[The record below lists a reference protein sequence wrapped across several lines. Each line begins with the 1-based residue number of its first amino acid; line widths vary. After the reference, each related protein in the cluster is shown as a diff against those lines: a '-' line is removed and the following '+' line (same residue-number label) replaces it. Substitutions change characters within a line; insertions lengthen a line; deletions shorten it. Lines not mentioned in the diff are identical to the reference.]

1 MPLSELANFKV
12 FSNPALDI
20 MWCNAGHV
28 KNVLRFLPHGAWD
41 GIDEDSAFHKPLVHS
56 DWDRVRVY
64 SGRVKFFR
72 FDQTLY
78 KEKALETL
86 RVCFPGQH
94 LFPNIETLEWH
105 VENEP
110 ELIPHVLLFLGPRLT
125 TLSLSLDTIPHL
137 SLLATVAKQCP
148 SLTHVGLVLSIA
160 LENDN
165 IDHFRSVSWF
175 LRSLK
180 HLEDVTVPSLDRAA
194 LHYIAE
200 LPTVPIL
207 EYLYM
212 TGNKM
217 NVLSGIITLLKH
229 APITCIAATRPKR
242 TISDKIAQ
250 LYVAVVA
257 NCSRSSLSEL
267 LLSSESSKRR
277 VSGRASTARDW
288 ISSLQLRP
296 LFAFSNLTHVKL
308 SAPAGFALDDA
319 TVADMARG
327 WPRIEILGLSS
338 MEYAHVQS
346 TVTLGA
352 LMHFARHCPNLWRL
366 NLFFDAT
373 APVPELQA
381 GNQRLRQ
388 QHLESLDVCRSPV
401 ATPLAVAGFLSRVFP
416 KLMSVG
422 AHWGNAYADD
432 DVHKDWLEVNKVLP
446 ALQKA
451 RAEEQ
456 EYWAR
461 REQS

>member
-1 MPLSELANFKV
+1 LQSPEIVALICRQLLLAFGGSGPE
-12 FSNPALDI
+12 FDNPALDI
-20 MWCNAGHV
+20 MWCNPGHV

-64 SGRVKFFR
+64 SGRVKFFL

-94 LFPNIETLEWH
+94 LFPNIKTLEWH
-105 VENEP
+105 AESRP
-110 ELIPHVLLFLGPRLT
+110 
-125 TLSLSLDTIPHL
+125 LSLSLDTIPYL

-148 SLTHVGLVLSIA
+148 SLTDVKLLLS
-160 LENDN
+160 LEMENNN
-165 IDHFRSVSWF
+165 IDHFRSLSWF

-180 HLEDVTVPSLDRAA
+180 HLKNVTVPSLDRAA
-194 LHYIAE
+194 LHYITE
-200 LPTVPIL
+200 LPTVVSLHLTNQFPITISTTPGSRPFASL
-207 EYLYM
+207 KNLYIW
-212 TGNKM
+212 TTM

-229 APITCIAATRPKR
+229 APITCIEVTWPTR
-242 TISDKIAQ
+242 TTSDKIAQ

-267 LLSSESSKRR
+267 VLNSESSKRQ
-277 VSGRASTARDW
+277 VSGAASTARDW

-296 LFAFSNLTHVKL
+296 LFTFSNLTHVEL

-327 WPRIEILGLSS
+327 WPRIDTLRLFSS
-338 MEYAHVQS
+338 REHAHVQS
-346 TVTLGA
+346 TL
-352 LMHFARHCPNLWRL
+352 
-366 NLFFDAT
+366 
-373 APVPELQA
+373 EA
-381 GNQRLRQ
+381 GNQRPRQ
-388 QHLESLDVCRSPV
+388 LHLERLHVCRYPV
-401 ATPLAVAGFLSRVFP
+401 AAPLAVAGFLSSVFP
-416 KLMSVG
+416 KLVSVG
-422 AHWGNAYADD
+422 AHWGDAYADD
-432 DVHKDWLEVNKVLP
+432 DLHKDWLEVNKVLP